1 MTRLR
6 FLDHSEANLR
16 PERNGGNGFIP
27 SGTEYVHKRTK
38 SAGVPRGSADER
50 RRRFPRAA
58 GTQEKPGRRNE
69 FTKLTVPL

>member
-27 SGTEYVHKRTK
+27 SGIEHVQKHAKSYILARREFPEAARDDAAMRPRT
-38 SAGVPRGSADER
+38 PPLRIYE
-50 RRRFPRAA
+50 
-58 GTQEKPGRRNE
+58 TQP
-69 FTKLTVPL
+69 KLL